1 MSRNDASLLVL
12 GLQVLRG
19 ATLVATALTLP
30 GQEVHHDRGPGE
42 LLPPQVQVRPPAA
55 PPMEDLTDSAFW
67 WAFQADSLL
76 PPRVAQPLPPS
87 TTTMVADA
95 LLAATRATEPELA
108 WQSLWA
114 LARVARHEPALAA
127 LLHARVNEGG
137 LLARDG
143 VIGEVAAVAVG
154 LAARGDD
161 KVLAALAARAGDA
174 KAPRRQRAFAFYGL
188 GLAAQDTT
196 APKAQ
201 FCVLSAVERALLP
214 ESDADPEL
222 RCAAL
227 HALALVRIDVAPN
240 LAAPALVMLER
251 AWAAE
256 SRAAPVE
263 VRAHVPPAVAALLRP
278 ADAGAEPWRER
289 FAAALGDKAS
299 TRAVA
304 RSAVLALGALC
315 RPWDAGDSPDAR
327 YGERLREIAGAHLDQ
342 QTRYY
347 ALVAMGQ
354 AGGAQHRA
362 FLLERLQGKGAK
374 VIERPWVAFGLAAG
388 SVRTGAAADEVVAA
402 IGAAVSGTRPPNQRA
417 AIACADRAVRAQPWP
432 DHDSE
437 FKERYR
443 HQMPGNPSDDVRTGE
458 LVRILGDASVPLQQ
472 RCLAATAL
480 GQLGDASPRHW
491 SAVLARAV
499 DYRSG
504 TAVLLG
510 VPNGVLRLP

>member
-1 MSRNDASLLVL
+1 MSRNDASVLVL

-19 ATLVATALTLP
+19 ATLVAMALTLP

-42 LLPPQVQVRPPAA
+42 LLPPQLQGRPPAA

-67 WAFQADSLL
+67 WAFQADSLV

-87 TTTMVADA
+87 NTTMVADA

-127 LLHARVNEGG
+127 RLHARVNEGG
-137 LLARDG
+137 LLARDD
-143 VIGEVAAVAVG
+143 VIGEVATVAVG
-154 LAARGDD
+154 LAARGGE
-161 KVLAALAARAGDA
+161 KVMAALAARASDA
-174 KAPRRQRAFAFYGL
+174 KTPPRRRAFAFYGL
-188 GLAAQDTT
+188 GLAAQDATT
-196 APKAQ
+196 PNAQ
-201 FCVLSAVERALLP
+201 FGVLSSVERALLP
-214 ESDADPEL
+214 DSDADPEL
-222 RCAAL
+222 RVAAL

-251 AWAAE
+251 EWAAE
-256 SRAAPVE
+256 SRAAPIE
-263 VRAHVPPAVAALLRP
+263 IRAHVPPAVAALLRP
-278 ADAGAEPWRER
+278 DAAAAEPWRER
-289 FAAALGDKAS
+289 FAAALDHKSS
-299 TRAVA
+299 TGAVA

-327 YGERLREIAGAHLDQ
+327 YGERLREIAGAHRDQ

-362 FLLERLQGKGAK
+362 FLLERLKGKGAK

-388 SVRTGAAADEVVAA
+388 SVRTGAVDEVVAA

-432 DHDSE
+432 DQDSE
-437 FKERYR
+437 FEERYR
-443 HQMPGNPSDDVRTGE
+443 HRMPGNSADDVRVGE
-458 LVRILGDASVPLQQ
+458 LVRMLGDASMALPQ

-510 VPNGVLRLP
+510 LPNGVLRLP